1 MKRRAFRQ
9 VQVGEVELIVKAV
22 GDAEYARG
30 ETVAVS
36 LLDKGWYVFPD
47 GQ

>member
-1 MKRRAFRQ
+1 
-9 VQVGEVELIVKAV
+9 V

-36 LLDKGWYVFPD
+36 LPEKGWLVFPEA
-47 GQ
+47 